1 MNTVGL
7 LRISAVEFLISQPS
21 TNELMDRS
29 GPGFILRPLLDK
41 ALLSERRAHS
51 VEVFLADSIVVVT
64 VAAFM
69 AVEDFMVVG
78 LEAALTV
85 AIDKK
90 RQYFN
95 QN

>member
-21 TNELMDRS
+21 TKGLMHRS
-29 GPGFILRPLLDK
+29 GPGFFLRPLLHK
-41 ALLSERRAHS
+41 TQLSERRAHS
-51 VEVFLADSIVVVT
+51 VEVFMANTIVVVT

-69 AVEDFMVVG
+69 AGEVFMVAAG
-78 LEAALTV
+78 LEAALMV

-90 RQYFN
+90 
-95 QN
+95 